1 RFKANKVTSMDYVLE
16 VVKTPSLLNFEMV
29 LDYPSYTK
37 KEDEILKGTGNAV
50 VPEGTKIGWKVATRN
65 TDAVT
70 LKTPDSSF
78 TFTSQG
84 TNFTFE
90 TGIFNKFDYAI
101 TTSNKNLR
109 DYENLS
115 FTLNVIKDQFPEIDV
130 QSKVDSTDTQ
140 RIFFLG
146 RVSDDYGLTK
156 LRVVYYPEGESKNPS
171 FETLPVNKTNFDQFT
186 FIFPENLSLEEGV
199 SYEYYFEVFDNDA
212 IHNFK
217 ASKSGMYSFR
227 KLTTNELENEQL
239 QNQQKAIQ
247 GMDKS

>member
-1 RFKANKVTSMDYVLE
+1 
-16 VVKTPSLLNFEMV
+16 
-29 LDYPSYTK
+29 
-37 KEDEILKGTGNAV
+37 
-50 VPEGTKIGWKVATRN
+50 
-65 TDAVT
+65 
-70 LKTPDSSF
+70 
-78 TFTSQG
+78 
-84 TNFTFE
+84 
-90 TGIFNKFDYAI
+90 NKFDYAI

-247 GMDKS
+247 GMDKSLEELKDGKKILEELSQTQKEKNELNYNDRKKLENFIQRQQRQEGIMKDFSEKLKEDLENFQPENKEKDQFKEQLEKRLNRSEERRVGKE